1 MQVLFIVNEAAGHG
15 KGKKVWYR
23 LQQHLTI
30 NYEVAFTEYEGHG
43 QELAKNWAQDAQTK
57 KLIVIVGGD
66 GTIHEVVSGIV
77 HNKFIVIGVVR
88 AGSGNDFARYFTTFK
103 NASQIESYL
112 SKEMASLPMDVG
124 TVQFEDLQQEIFV
137 NNAGVGFDA
146 YVTKRINKSRLKFY
160 LNKIGLGKLSYAAA
174 VVRGLF
180 SFKCFNV
187 TIRTGNQEW
196 QFQQAWFVA
205 MSNQPFF
212 GGGMKISPSS
222 KPDDEQIEIT
232 IVHGISRLKLL
243 LVFVTVFFEKHT
255 KFKEITFLQGNQFTI
270 FMHEDD
276 VDCHTDGNYIGEI
289 KERTRIHCAVQRNA
303 WQVKSEE
310 NIE

>member
-15 KGKKVWYR
+15 KGKKVWHH

-66 GTIHEVVSGIV
+66 GTIHEVVSGVV

-88 AGSGNDFARYFTTFK
+88 AGSGNDFARYFATFQD
-103 NASQIESYL
+103 AFQIESYIQN
-112 SKEMASLPMDVG
+112 EVVYLPMDVG
-124 TVQFEDLQQEIFV
+124 AVQVGNQHEIFV

-146 YVTKRINKSRLKFY
+146 YVTKRINTSRLKLY
-160 LNKIGLGKLSYAAA
+160 LNKIGLGKLSYAVA

-180 SFKCFNV
+180 SFRRFDVK
-187 TIRTGNQEW
+187 IQADNQEW
-196 QFQQAWFVA
+196 HFQQAWFVA
-205 MSNQPFF
+205 MCNQPYF
-212 GGGMKISPSS
+212 GGGMKISPTS
-222 KPDDEQIEIT
+222 KPDDGQIEIT

-255 KFKEITFLQGNQFTI
+255 KFKEITFLQGHQFNI
-270 FMHEDD
+270 FVHGND

-289 KERTRIHCAVQRNA
+289 REGTRIHSTVQRDA
-303 WQVKSEE
+303 WQVQSEE
-310 NIE
+310 Q

>member
-1 MQVLFIVNEAAGHG
+1 MKVLFIVNEVAGHG
-15 KGKKVWYR
+15 KGKKVWHH

-43 QELAKNWAQDAQTK
+43 QELAKNWAQDAQIK
-57 KLIVIVGGD
+57 KLIIIVGGD
-66 GTIHEVVSGIV
+66 GTIHEVVSGVV

-103 NASQIESYL
+103 DAFQIESYIQNEL
-112 SKEMASLPMDVG
+112 VYLPMDVG
-124 TVQFEDLQQEIFV
+124 AFQFGDHQHEIFV

-146 YVTKRINKSRLKFY
+146 FVTKRINTSRLKLY
-160 LNKIGLGKLSYAAA
+160 LNKVGLGKLSYAVA

-180 SFKCFNV
+180 SFRRFDVKIQAN
-187 TIRTGNQEW
+187 NQEW

-205 MSNQPFF
+205 MCNQPYF

-222 KPDDEQIEIT
+222 KPDDGQIEIT

-255 KFKEITFLQGNQFTI
+255 KFKEITFLQGHQFNI
-270 FMHEDD
+270 FVCGNN

-289 KERTRIHCAVQRNA
+289 KEGTKIHCTVQGDA
-303 WQVKSEE
+303 WQVLSEE
-310 NIE
+310 H

>member
-15 KGKKVWYR
+15 KGKKVWHQ
-23 LQQHLTI
+23 LQQQLTI

-43 QELAKNWAQDAQTK
+43 QELANNWAQDTQTK

-66 GTIHEVVSGIV
+66 GTIHEVVSGVV

-88 AGSGNDFARYFTTFK
+88 AGSGNDFARYFTTFQ
-103 NASQIESYL
+103 NASHIESYIQT
-112 SKEMASLPMDVG
+112 EMINRPMDVG
-124 TVQFEDLQQEIFV
+124 AIQFGDSQREIFV

-146 YVTKRINKSRLKFY
+146 FVTKRINKSRLKFY
-160 LNKIGLGKLSYAAA
+160 LNKIGLGKLSYAVA

-180 SFKCFNV
+180 SFERFDV
-187 TIRTGNQEW
+187 TIRANNQEW

-205 MSNQPFF
+205 MSNQPYF

-222 KPDDEQIEIT
+222 KPDDGQAEIT

-255 KFKEITFLQGNQFTI
+255 KFKEITFLQGNQFNI
-270 FMHEDD
+270 FVHAKNI
-276 VDCHTDGNYIGEI
+276 DCHTDGNYIGEV
-289 KERTRIHCAVQRNA
+289 KDGTRIHCTVQREA
-303 WQVKSEE
+303 WQVISKGQ
-310 NIE
+310 

>member
-1 MQVLFIVNEAAGHG
+1 MRVLFIVNEAAGHG
-15 KGKKVWYR
+15 KGKKVWHH
-23 LQQHLTI
+23 LQRQLSM

-43 QELAKNWAQDAQTK
+43 KELAKNWAQNAQTK
-57 KLIVIVGGD
+57 QLIVIVGGD
-66 GTIHEVVSGIV
+66 GTIHEIVSGVV

-88 AGSGNDFARYFTTFK
+88 AGSGNDFARYFTTFQ
-103 NASQIESYL
+103 NAFQIESYIQNN
-112 SKEMASLPMDVG
+112 EMANLPMDVG
-124 TVQFEDLQQEIFV
+124 VVHFGDQQHEIFV

-146 YVTKRINKSRLKFY
+146 FVTKRINKSRLKLY

-180 SFKCFNV
+180 SFKSFDV
-187 TIRTGNQEW
+187 TIRTNDQEW
-196 QFQQAWFVA
+196 QFKQAWFVA
-205 MSNQPFF
+205 MSNQPYF

-222 KPDDEQIEIT
+222 KSNDGRIELT

-255 KFKEITFLQGNQFTI
+255 KFKEITFLQGNQFNI
-270 FMHEDD
+270 FVQANN

-289 KERTRIHCAVQRNA
+289 REGTNIPCTVQRNA
-303 WQVKSEE
+303 WQVIAKEH
-310 NIE
+310 